1 MRKVLLAGA
10 VAVVALVATT
20 ASVGAGLSAQMAVT
34 PDPVTVG
41 AAFSVRNVAG
51 PANTCEGGVVQL
63 TIVDADT
70 DEVVDTEQVT
80 PDGDGSWSVTGTAA
94 AVGSYVIE
102 GQCAEVV
109 EEPLASPQ
117 ALPTFTY
124 APVPFQV
131 VPVEPTTTT
140 TTTATTVVPD
150 QPATVDTT
158 EPPADEG
165 SLATPT
171 FTG

>member
-1 MRKVLLAGA
+1 MRKVLLTGA
-10 VAVVALVATT
+10 VTVVALVATT
-20 ASVGAGLSAQMAVT
+20 ASAGAGLSAQMAVT
-34 PDPVTVG
+34 PNPVTVG

-51 PANTCEGGVVQL
+51 AANTCEGGVVQL
-63 TIVDADT
+63 TIVDAGT

-80 PDGDGSWSVTGTAA
+80 PGVDGSWSVTGTAA
-94 AVGSYVIE
+94 EVGSYVIE

-109 EEPLASPQ
+109 EEQPLASPQ

-131 VPVEPTTTT
+131 VPAEPTTTT
-140 TTTATTVVPD
+140 TTTTVVPD
-150 QPATVDTT
+150 EPATTDTT
-158 EPPADEG
+158 EPPADQG
-165 SLATPT
+165 SVATPT